1 MPDSIDRRDEEF
13 AKYDAMSTD
22 ELQQILRDDAS
33 KSEGAESDTETLFY
47 VMEVLAKR
55 RQARNEGKSPAE
67 ALESF
72 KQNYYTEND
81 ISSVSE
87 RTTAAFK
94 PSSRGRW
101 RRGLIAAAAMLVIVI
116 GSSITANA
124 MGFDLWEVI
133 AKWTQETFHFGY
145 ADQVDESNAPS
156 PEFINPCASLQ
167 EALNQCNITT
177 ELVPTWVP
185 NGYRENDVQ
194 ITQSPKQRLFSA
206 IYISGDQTIR
216 IRIADYLD
224 SFPSQIEQ
232 SDSLVEIYRP
242 GAVEYYIFNNYEQL
256 KAVWVKENYEC
267 YIIGS
272 ISLAEMKE
280 MIDSI
285 EKGDSN

>member
-1 MPDSIDRRDEEF
+1 MPDSIDRRDEKF

-33 KSEGAESDTETLFY
+33 NSEGAESDTETLFY

-55 RQARNEGKSPAE
+55 RQARNEGKSPEE

-145 ADQVDESNAPS
+145 ADQADDSNAPS
-156 PEFINPCASLQ
+156 PEFIHPCASLQ
-167 EALNQCNITT
+167 EALDSYNISTSI
-177 ELVPTWVP
+177 VPTWIP
-185 NGYRENDVQ
+185 DGFSETDVR
-194 ITQSPKQRLFSA
+194 ITESPIQRLFRANYECEDS
-206 IYISGDQTIR
+206 IIVIR
-216 IRIADYLD
+216 VVDYLNN
-224 SFPSQIEQ
+224 FPTQIEQ
-232 SDSLVEIYRP
+232 SDSLIEVYESAEI
-242 GAVEYYIFNNYEQL
+242 EYYIFDNEGYLQ
-256 KAVWVKENYEC
+256 AVWINDNFEC
-267 YIIGS
+267 L
-272 ISLAEMKE
+272 ISGPLTIVDLKT
-280 MIDSI
+280 MINSI
-285 EKGDSN
+285 EKG

>member
-1 MPDSIDRRDEEF
+1 MPDSLNRRDEKF

-33 KSEGAESDTETLFY
+33 KSEGAESDTEALLY

-72 KQNYYTEND
+72 KKNYYTEND

-87 RTTAAFK
+87 STTAASK

-145 ADQVDESNAPS
+145 AGQADDSNAPS
-156 PEFINPCASLQ
+156 PEFIHPCASLQ
-167 EALNQCNITT
+167 EALDSYNISTSI
-177 ELVPTWVP
+177 VPTWIP
-185 NGYRENDVQ
+185 DGFSETDVR
-194 ITQSPKQRLFSA
+194 ITESPIQRLFRANYECEDS
-206 IYISGDQTIR
+206 IIVIR
-216 IRIADYLD
+216 VVDYLNN
-224 SFPSQIEQ
+224 FPTQIEQ
-232 SDSLVEIYRP
+232 SDSLIEVYESAEIK
-242 GAVEYYIFNNYEQL
+242 YYIFDNEGYLQ
-256 KAVWVKENYEC
+256 AVWINDNFEC
-267 YIIGS
+267 L
-272 ISLAEMKE
+272 ISGPLTIVDLKT
-280 MIDSI
+280 MINSI
-285 EKGDSN
+285 EKG

>member
-1 MPDSIDRRDEEF
+1 MPDSIDRRDEKF

-33 KSEGAESDTETLFY
+33 KSEGAESDTEALFY

-55 RQARNEGKSPAE
+55 RQARNEGKSPEE

-145 ADQVDESNAPS
+145 AGQFDESNPPNPNFAQ
-156 PEFINPCASLQ
+156 PCASLHD
-167 EALNQCNITT
+167 ALDSYEITT
-177 ELVPTWVP
+177 PLVPTWIP
-185 NGYRENDVQ
+185 NGFVEGEIRV
-194 ITQSPKQRLFSA
+194 TQSPKHRSFVA
-206 IYISGDQTIR
+206 NYECGDRIFI
-216 IRIADYLD
+216 IRIAEYLNEY
-224 SFPSQIEQ
+224 PMQIEQ
-232 SDSLVEIYRP
+232 SESPLEVYSSNNVD
-242 GAVEYYIFNNYEQL
+242 YYIFSNNDQL
-256 KAVWVKENYEC
+256 KAVWINENFEC
-267 YIIGS
+267 YISGS
-272 ISLAEMKE
+272 LTVSEIKE

-285 EKGDSN
+285 ELG

>member
-1 MPDSIDRRDEEF
+1 MPDSLNRRDEKF

-33 KSEGAESDTETLFY
+33 NSEGAESDTETLFY

-55 RQARNEGKSPAE
+55 RQARNEGKSPEE

-145 ADQVDESNAPS
+145 AGPVDESNIPNPS
-156 PEFINPCASLQ
+156 HDNPCASLQ
-167 EALNQCNITT
+167 EALNKYDISFA
-177 ELVPTWVP
+177 LVPSWIP
-185 NGYRENDVQ
+185 EGYTEGEVEIIQ
-194 ITQSPKQRLFSA
+194 TPKHRTYKANYNCDDNIL
-206 IYISGDQTIR
+206 I

-224 SFPSQIEQ
+224 SYPMQIEQ
-232 SDSLVEIYRP
+232 SDTLMEIHSHKGIDYF
-242 GAVEYYIFNNYEQL
+242 IFDNDGYLQ
-256 KAVWVKENYEC
+256 AVWINESYEC
-267 YIIGS
+267 V
-272 ISLAEMKE
+272 ISGPLTLAEIKE
-280 MIDSI
+280 MINSI
-285 EKGDSN
+285 